1 MSEEADTKKLDL
13 EDINKLLDNKNI
25 SFPSNK
31 IKRII
36 QLSDEDIGKQTSITP
51 TVVSHAIL
59 MFISK
64 LVLESCDIIKEESQ
78 KKNNKLDLNVLNR
91 CIRKVEEFDFLIDD
105 DVDEEYKEEVM
116 DTADVSGDVSE
127 DVKTED

>member
-1 MSEEADTKKLDL
+1 MAEELKDTKLNLD
-13 EDINKLLDNKNI
+13 DISKLLDKKNI

-64 LVLESCDIIKEESQ
+64 LVLESCEIVKEENHT
-78 KKNNKLDLNVLNR
+78 KNNKLDLNILNK
-91 CIRKVEEFDFLIDD
+91 CIERVEEFDFLIEA
-105 DVDEEYKEEVM
+105 DEEQEDGGE
-116 DTADVSGDVSE
+116 VSE
-127 DVKTED
+127 EPENFTSDEVKQEE

>member
-1 MSEEADTKKLDL
+1 MTEEVKDTKLNLD
-13 EDINKLLDNKNI
+13 DISKLLDKKNI

-64 LVLESCDIIKEESQ
+64 LVLESCEIVKEENHT
-78 KKNNKLDLNVLNR
+78 KNNKLDLNILNK
-91 CIRKVEEFDFLIDD
+91 CIERVEEFDFLIEDEDEQEDGGEVSEEPENFTND
-105 DVDEEYKEEVM
+105 DVKQEE
-116 DTADVSGDVSE
+116 
-127 DVKTED
+127 